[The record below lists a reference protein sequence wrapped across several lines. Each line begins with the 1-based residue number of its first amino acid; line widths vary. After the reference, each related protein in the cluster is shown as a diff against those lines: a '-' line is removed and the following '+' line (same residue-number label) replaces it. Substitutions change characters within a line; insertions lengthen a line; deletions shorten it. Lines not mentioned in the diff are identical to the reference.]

1 MSKAILDRNI
11 RPAVLGVDDIGETQN
26 IGMDVDSKSLNVNSR
41 VWDSDLMRWVRMTQ
55 PTGGGTVELPTYND
69 SRVVYD
75 VHKRI
80 QYYGEHEI
88 LGAPEDDLEWQIT
101 RIDYNDDGM
110 ISRLQTREGP
120 WSEYLEGWS

>member
-55 PTGGGTVELPTYND
+55 PTITAPEVITFYDTRIEYDNGNVKYLGQHEINGADVSDEEWCIMFISYENGN
-69 SRVVYD
+69 VV
-75 VHKRI
+75 RI
-80 QYYGEHEI
+80 QTAIGSW
-88 LGAPEDDLEWQIT
+88 AD
-101 RIDYNDDGM
+101 
-110 ISRLQTREGP
+110 RET
-120 WSEYLEGWS
+120 LF